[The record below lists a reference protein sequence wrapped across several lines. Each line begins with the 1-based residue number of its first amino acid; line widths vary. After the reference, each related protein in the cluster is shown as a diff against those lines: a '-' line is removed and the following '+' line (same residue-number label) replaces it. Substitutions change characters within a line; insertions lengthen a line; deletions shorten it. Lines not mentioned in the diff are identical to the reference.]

1 MAGKSTA
8 PRSGNRLIYSIQRTY
23 VLTHVLTPERKI
35 VTCNQR
41 IDIPTIEPLTE
52 MKAVV
57 YPDELSTVIPCIEL
71 AGNFLAEFNLTFE
84 TNEGITVLPINI
96 APEQND
102 PPGNPY
108 ESFRYVLV
116 LPRGATGVKSCR
128 LIHKATGKEVQHN
141 FTFGIMPPPYNYD
154 NALFSYISY
163 RSIDNSDRIT
173 KLITNIIRLEN
184 KTDNLKLVTKPLLY
198 NIVTLPK
205 GAGKQ
210 TIKINNYMLYFWA
223 NFNFIPAASSSG
235 PTTHSP
241 KITVSDGTTTTTY
254 TLTLTKNVIVTI
266 NLLSATI
273 TANVSTTGEIVQQLK
288 LFNTIF
294 GYETISFEN
303 FDDISD
309 NTLNVFTRG
318 VSLE

>member
-1 MAGKSTA
+1 MTGDATRIRPS
-8 PRSGNRLIYSIQRTY
+8 NRLIYSIQRTY
-23 VLTHVLTPERKI
+23 ILTYVLTPERKI

-41 IDIPTIEPLTE
+41 IDIPTIEPLTK

-57 YPDELSTVIPCIEL
+57 YPEALSTVIPCIEL

-96 APEQND
+96 APGQED
-102 PPGNPY
+102 VLENPY
-108 ESFRYVLV
+108 ESFRCVLV

-154 NALFSYISY
+154 NALFGYISY
-163 RSIDNSDRIT
+163 QSLCNSDRIIE
-173 KLITNIIRLEN
+173 LGSSIIKLEN
-184 KTDNLKLVTKPLLY
+184 KTNNLKLVTKPPLH
-198 NIVTLPK
+198 NIINLPK

-210 TIKINNYMLYFWA
+210 TIKLDNYMLYFWA
-223 NFNFIPAASSSG
+223 NFTYRSSSSDG
-235 PTTHSP
+235 HSP
-241 KITVSDGTTTTTY
+241 KITVSDGITTTTY
-254 TLTLTKNVIVTI
+254 TLTLYDSVIVTI

-273 TANVSTTGEIVQQLK
+273 TANFSSTGEIVQQLK
-288 LFNTIF
+288 LFNTIY
-294 GYETISFEN
+294 GYKTISFEN

-309 NTLNVFTRG
+309 NNLNVFTRG
-318 VSLE
+318 VGLE